1 MLCGLVGRD
10 SRLSQ
15 LPLLRSSGGVD
26 CPVDVG
32 RSIGDDPPLLWSWS
46 GCTRFSD
53 DRPTADVS
61 MVMVGAL
68 GRRVCPAVGGVDMLL
83 IVRGE
88 APVPGRKQGTRW
100 DA

>member
-32 RSIGDDPPLLWSWS
+32 RNIGDDPSLLVRLWSWS

-68 GRRVCPAVGGVDMLL
+68 GRRVCPAVGGVDMML
-83 IVRGE
+83 V
-88 APVPGRKQGTRW
+88 V
-100 DA
+100 